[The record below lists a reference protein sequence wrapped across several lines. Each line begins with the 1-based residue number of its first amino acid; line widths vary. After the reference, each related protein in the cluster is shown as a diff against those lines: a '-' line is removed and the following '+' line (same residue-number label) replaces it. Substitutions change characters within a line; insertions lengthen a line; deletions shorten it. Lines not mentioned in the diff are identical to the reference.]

1 MIKTTDK
8 EFSDLLASIIE
19 EQTFSTVLTNEK
31 ECTFKQLNT
40 SQLKDLVKTVV
51 DSPLTQ
57 AVFNTAISKIMKD
70 SLQTEGVNILNLNIF
85 DRLIFILETRINSL
99 SDTITITNENVS
111 YTVDLKEI
119 LKKLRASLA
128 NSPEI
133 LKDVVLEDGK
143 ITLVCGLPSIQT
155 ENQLNEEVYKN
166 VKADVEN
173 VEELRKLLGEAFIN
187 EIAKTVKAVTIS
199 DQTKDLS
206 TINFKARIALVE
218 SLPASLI
225 KKVID
230 YVEKYK
236 QVYEKGLEIT
246 ETVSLP
252 VDGSL
257 FSLR

>member
-1 MIKTTDK
+1 MTKSPEKDFT
-8 EFSDLLASIIE
+8 DLLASIIK
-19 EQTFSTVLTNEK
+19 EQTFETLLTK
-31 ECTFKQLNT
+31 ESCTFKQLNT

-57 AVFNTAISKIMKD
+57 AVFNTAISKIMKEACV
-70 SLQTEGVNILNLNIF
+70 TEGVDILSLNIF

-111 YTVDLKEI
+111 YVVDLKEV
-119 LKKLRASLA
+119 LKKLRNSISASA
-128 NSPEI
+128 E
-133 LKDVVLEDGK
+133 VLNEVTIDDGQLS
-143 ITLVCGLPSIQT
+143 LVCGLPSIKV
-155 ENQLNEEVYKN
+155 ENQLNDEVYKN

-173 VEELRKLLGEAFIN
+173 IEELRKLLGEAFIN
-187 EIAKTVKAVTIS
+187 EIAKTVKSVTVAE
-199 DQTKDLS
+199 QTKDLG
-206 TINFKARIALVE
+206 TMNFKARIALIE

-252 VDGSL
+252 IDGSL

>member
-119 LKKLRASLA
+119 LK
-128 NSPEI
+128 
-133 LKDVVLEDGK
+133 
-143 ITLVCGLPSIQT
+143 
-155 ENQLNEEVYKN
+155 
-166 VKADVEN
+166 
-173 VEELRKLLGEAFIN
+173 
-187 EIAKTVKAVTIS
+187 
-199 DQTKDLS
+199 
-206 TINFKARIALVE
+206 
-218 SLPASLI
+218 
-225 KKVID
+225 
-230 YVEKYK
+230 
-236 QVYEKGLEIT
+236 
-246 ETVSLP
+246 
-252 VDGSL
+252 
-257 FSLR
+257 